1 MQQHTKGAMIE
12 MSDKFSLVETSQ
24 DPIISP
30 SPRLPAE
37 ILSLILSR
45 ILPSSVKL
53 WTTHLLRDFIHV
65 LLSCCLVS
73 KAWCGPAREMLYKSI
88 RLSQLESLYLLLRTV
103 RSESFGGHCPA
114 FALHFRPSFP
124 DFALIK
130 DIRKF
135 ATLAGEIVV
144 CCPKLLF
151 LTGDCGLLDF
161 TSTMSYPRYPF
172 LTYLKVSE
180 QNLKFLAPLLP
191 HLCNLKSFEMLQS
204 CGDSDML
211 NDCFEPPSFKL
222 SKLSI
227 SRTKLSP
234 GLCKWLFASSSESV
248 ESLKVEEVGSNLQHL
263 IEVMGGSV
271 RELHIKSMF
280 HYETKS
286 DPESIKVISGL
297 AGLRRLRIDG
307 WDFKTEHLLNLQSS
321 LETFAFSPYVAR
333 VRELR
338 TLLQSGWQPSL
349 QSLDLHLGPFSSL
362 ESWGVLERA
371 SRQWQDELTQTC
383 AARGIQLN
391 EICPT

>member
-1 MQQHTKGAMIE
+1 

-30 SPRLPAE
+30 SPHLPAE
-37 ILSLILSR
+37 ILSLILSK

-53 WTTHLLRDFIHV
+53 WTTHLLRGFTHV

-88 RLSQLESLYLLLRTV
+88 RLSQLKSLPLLLRTV

-114 FALHFRPSFP
+114 LALHFRPSFP
-124 DFALIK
+124 ELAVFK
-130 DIRKF
+130 EIRQF

-144 CCPKLLF
+144 CCPKLLY

-161 TSTMSYPRYPF
+161 TSTMSHPGYPY
-172 LTYLKVSE
+172 LTYLQVSGQDLE
-180 QNLKFLAPLLP
+180 LLAPLLP
-191 HLCNLKSFEMLQS
+191 HLCNLKSFEMIQS

-227 SRTKLSP
+227 SRTESP

-248 ESLKVEEVGSNLQHL
+248 ESLTVQEVGSNLQHL
-263 IEVMGGSV
+263 IGVMVASV
-271 RELHIKSMF
+271 RELHIKSI
-280 HYETKS
+280 YYDESETNS
-286 DPESIKVISGL
+286 EATEFISGL
-297 AGLRRLRIDG
+297 AGLRRLRIDP
-307 WDFKTEHLLNLQSS
+307 WYFKTEHLLNLQSS
-321 LETFAFSPYVAR
+321 LEKFAFSPYGER
-333 VRELR
+333 VRDVQ

-349 QSLDLHLGPFSSL
+349 QSLDLHLKPFSSMEDWARL
-362 ESWGVLERA
+362 IDD
-371 SRQWQDELTQTC
+371 SRGWQDELTQTC

-391 EICPT
+391 KI